1 MSLDDLFTARGTSA
15 NVTNIRNLKAIQIS
29 IASPESIRE
38 WSYGEVKKPETIN
51 YRTFKPERDGLFC
64 AKIFGPV
71 KDYECNCGKYKRMK
85 HRGIVCEKCGVEV
98 IASKVRRERMGH
110 IELAAPVAHIWF
122 LKTLPSKI
130 GTLLD
135 MTMADL
141 EKVLYFDSYIVLDP
155 GQTNLQ
161 KRQVISEDQYLQILD
176 HYGSDEVLTV
186 GMGAEAVRS
195 LLEELDLEKLRVEL
209 REESEATKSQTKK
222 KKLTKRLKIV
232 EAFLESQNKPEWMI
246 MEVIPVIPPELR
258 PLVPLDGGRFATSDL
273 NDLYRRVINRNNRL
287 KRLMELGA
295 PEIIIRNEKRMLQEA
310 VDALFDNG
318 RRGRAIAGTNGR
330 PLKSLSDMIK
340 GKQGR
345 FRQNLLGKR
354 VDYSG
359 RSVITVGPYLKLH
372 QCGLPKKMAL
382 ELFKPFIYSELEKR
396 GHASTIKSAKKM
408 VEREELVV
416 WDILSEVVREYP
428 ILLNRAPTLHRLGIQ
443 AFEPLLVEG
452 KAIRLHPLVCSAY
465 NADFDGDQMAVHIP
479 LSVEAQIECRVLM
492 MSTNNILSPANGG
505 PVIVPSQDIVLGL
518 YYMTVERSFEKG
530 EGMTFCAPWEV
541 EAAYDA
547 GQVSLH
553 ARVKVRMKEG
563 EDLVQTTPGRVLVS
577 DILPPELSFEHV
589 NTVLTKKAIA
599 KLVGAAYRTCGIKST
614 VILCDK
620 LKDMGYE
627 FATRAGVTIGVKDL
641 TIPESK
647 KNILAKSQA
656 EVDDIE
662 RQYRDGIITRT
673 EKYNKVVDVWTK
685 ATQDVS
691 TEMIKEI
698 SYDVLTDEKTGK
710 QEKNQS
716 FNPIFMMSNSGARGN
731 QDQMRQLAG
740 MRGLMAKPSG
750 EIIETPITSSFR
762 EGLSVLQ
769 YFTSTHGARKG
780 LADTALKTANSG
792 YLTRRLVDVVQ
803 DVIVSEHD
811 CGTVDGIEL
820 THIKEG
826 GDIKTPLAERI
837 IGRVLL
843 YPVHDPDE
851 PEKILL
857 PENTLITESEAKLI
871 NDKGISSVMVRSP
884 LTCQSERGICAL
896 CSGRDLARGH
906 LVNTGE
912 TVGIIAAQSIGEP
925 GTQLTMRTFHIGGT
939 ASSTIEKNKFE
950 AQNAGRVILNRV
962 RAVTNRDGAQLVL
975 GKSGQLTIVDPQG
988 REREKY
994 ILPNGARLMVHDGQE
1009 VTKGVVLAEW
1019 DPFNEPFV
1027 SEEDGVIRFT
1037 DIIDGKTVQEK
1048 VDDVTRQAS
1057 LTIMEYRTT
1066 NFRPS
1071 ISICDD
1077 NGNVKKRVHGAAAA
1091 IYSLPV
1097 GSIIM
1102 VKDGENI
1109 QAGDIIARKP
1119 RETSKT
1125 KDIVGGLPR
1134 VAELFEVRKPKDMAV
1149 VSEIAGTVTYAGE
1162 SKGKRKLVVTP
1173 EIGEAKEYLVPKGKH
1188 ITAADGDFVEAG
1200 DPLTEGYPELHDIL
1214 RTRGEKYLAR
1224 YLVDEIQEVYRFQGV
1239 GIDDKHIEV
1248 IVRQMLKKVTILDS
1262 GGTSFLVG
1270 EQVDKSEFKAEN
1282 QRTIAEGRVP
1292 ATAEPLVLG
1301 ITQAS
1306 LTTSSFISAASF
1318 QETTKVLTEASLKG
1332 KMDYLRGLKEN
1343 VIVGRLIPA
1352 GTGYREYVNGDI
1364 EVPDQKERPDKFL
1377 EELEENPVLVDL
1389 NQ

>member
-29 IASPESIRE
+29 IASPEAIRE

-209 REESEATKSQTKK
+209 REESENTKSQTKK

-547 GQVSLH
+547 DQVSLH
-553 ARVKVRMKEG
+553 ARIKVRMHEG
-563 EDLVQTTPGRVLVS
+563 GEAVQTTPGRVLVS
-577 DILPPELSFEHV
+577 DILPPELSFELV
-589 NTVLTKKAIA
+589 NCVLTKKNIA
-599 KLVGAAYRTCGIKST
+599 RLVGAAYRQCGIKAT

-641 TIPESK
+641 TIPAAK
-647 KNILAKSQA
+647 KSILEASQA

-662 RQYRDGIITRT
+662 HQYRDGIITRT

-691 TEMIKEI
+691 TEMTREI
-698 SYDVLTDEKTGK
+698 SYDVLTDPKTGK

-820 THIKEG
+820 SHLKEG

-837 IGRVLL
+837 VGRVLL
-843 YPVHDPDE
+843 YPVYDPDE

-857 PENTLITESEAKLI
+857 PENTMITENEARLLS
-871 NDKGISSVMVRSP
+871 DKGIASVTVRSP

-896 CSGRDLARGH
+896 CYGRDLARGH

-962 RAVTNRDGAQLVL
+962 RAVTNRDGAELVL
-975 GKSGQLTIVDPQG
+975 GKSGQLTIVDAQG

-994 ILPNGARLMVHDGQE
+994 ILPNGARLLVHDGQE
-1009 VTKGVVLAEW
+1009 VAKGVVLAEW

-1027 SEEDGVIRFT
+1027 AEEEGVIHFT

-1071 ISICDD
+1071 ISVCDE

-1091 IYSLPV
+1091 VYSLPV

-1102 VKDGENI
+1102 VKDGESI

-1282 QRTIAEGRVP
+1282 QKAIADGRAP

-1352 GTGYREYVNGDI
+1352 GTGYREYVHGDI

-1377 EELEENPVLVDL
+1377 EDLEENPVLVDL

>member
-29 IASPESIRE
+29 IASPEAIRE

-161 KRQVISEDQYLQILD
+161 RRQVISEDQYLQILD
-176 HYGSDEVLTV
+176 HYGTEDALTV

-195 LLEELDLEKLRVEL
+195 LLEELDLEKLRTEL
-209 REESEATKSQTKK
+209 REESETTKSQTKK

-232 EAFLESQNKPEWMI
+232 EAFLESNNKPEWMI

-287 KRLMELGA
+287 KRLIELGA
-295 PEIIIRNEKRMLQEA
+295 PDIIIRNEKRMLQEA

-372 QCGLPKKMAL
+372 QCGLPKKM
-382 ELFKPFIYSELEKR
+382 
-396 GHASTIKSAKKM
+396 

-428 ILLNRAPTLHRLGIQ
+428 IMLNRAPTLHRLGIQ

-518 YYMTVERSFEKG
+518 YYMTSERSFEKG

-547 GQVSLH
+547 DAVSLH
-553 ARVKVRMKEG
+553 ARINVRMPDGKTYR
-563 EDLVQTTPGRVLVS
+563 TTPGRVLVS
-577 DILPPELSFEHV
+577 NILPKEMSFENV
-589 NTVLTKKAIA
+589 NLVLTKKMIA
-599 KLVGAAYRTCGIKST
+599 KLVENCYRQCGIKAT
-614 VILCDK
+614 VILCDN
-620 LKDMGYE
+620 LKNMGYE
-627 FATRAGVTIGVKDL
+627 FATRAGVSIGVKDL
-641 TIPESK
+641 IIPARK
-647 KNILAKSQA
+647 KDILAASQA

-698 SYDVLTDEKTGK
+698 SYDILKDPKTGRE
-710 QEKNQS
+710 EKNQS
-716 FNPIFMMSNSGARGN
+716 FNSIFMMSTSGARGN

-820 THIKEG
+820 THLREG
-826 GDIKTPLAERI
+826 GDIKTPVWERAM
-837 IGRVLL
+837 GRVLL
-843 YPVHDPDE
+843 YPVYDPEDA
-851 PEKILL
+851 EKVLL
-857 PENTLITESEAKLI
+857 PENTLIDEAEAAVLREH
-871 NDKGISSVMVRSP
+871 GVSSITVRSP
-884 LTCQSERGICAL
+884 LTCQAERGICAL
-896 CSGRDLARGH
+896 CYGRDLARGH

-950 AQNAGRVILNRV
+950 AQNTGRVILNRV
-962 RAVTNRDGAQLVL
+962 RAVTNRDGIQLVL

-994 ILPNGARLMVHDGQE
+994 ILPNGARLHVTDGQE
-1009 VTKGVVLAEW
+1009 VTKGTVLAEW

-1027 SEEDGVIRFT
+1027 SEEEGIIRFT
-1037 DIIDGKTVQEK
+1037 DIVDGKTVQEK

-1066 NFRPS
+1066 NYRPS
-1071 ISICDD
+1071 ISVCDEH
-1077 NGNVKKRVHGAAAA
+1077 GNVKQRPHSVASAV
-1091 IYSLPV
+1091 YSLPV

-1102 VKDGENI
+1102 VKDGEAI

-1149 VSEIAGTVTYAGE
+1149 VSEISGTVSYAGE

-1173 EIGEAKEYLVPKGKH
+1173 EIGDSKEYLVPKGKH
-1188 ITAADGDFVEAG
+1188 ITVADGDFVEAG
-1200 DPLTEGYPELHDIL
+1200 DPLTEGSPELHDIL

-1248 IVRQMLKKVTILDS
+1248 IVRQMLKKVTVLDS

-1270 EQVDKSEFKAEN
+1270 EQVDKAEFKAEN
-1282 QRTIAEGRVP
+1282 HKAIAEGRQP

-1352 GTGYREYVNGDI
+1352 GTGYREYVHGDI
-1364 EVPDQKERPDKFL
+1364 TVPDQKERPDKFL
-1377 EELEENPVLVDL
+1377 EDLEENPVLVDL
-1389 NQ
+1389 GQ

>member
-1 MSLDDLFTARGTSA
+1 MSLDDLFTMRGTSA
-15 NVTNIRNLKAIQIS
+15 NTTNIRNLKAIQIS
-29 IASPESIRE
+29 IASPEAIRE

-141 EKVLYFDSYIVLDP
+141 EKVLYFDSYIVLNP

-161 KRQVISEDQYLQILD
+161 KRQVISEDQFLQVLD
-176 HYGSDEVLTV
+176 HYGDEALEV
-186 GMGAEAVRS
+186 GMGAEAVRG
-195 LLEELDLEKLRVEL
+195 LLEELDLEKLRTEL
-209 REESEATKSQTKK
+209 REEGETTKSQTKK
-222 KKLTKRLKIV
+222 KKITKRLKIV
-232 EAFLESQNKPEWMI
+232 EAFLESNNKPEWMI

-318 RRGRAIAGTNGR
+318 RRGRAITGTNGR

-396 GHASTIKSAKKM
+396 GHATTIKSAKKM
-408 VEREELVV
+408 VEREDLVV
-416 WDILSEVVREYP
+416 WDILSDVVREYP

-518 YYMTVERSFEKG
+518 YYMTSERTFEKG
-530 EGMTFCAPWEV
+530 EGMSFCAPWEV

-547 GQVSLH
+547 GVVTLH
-553 ARVKVRMKEG
+553 SRVKVRMPDGKVY
-563 EDLVQTTPGRVLVS
+563 DTTPGRVLVGG
-577 DILPPELSFEHV
+577 ILPERMAFSNV
-589 NTVLTKKAIA
+589 NCVLTKKNIG
-599 KLVGAAYRTCGIKST
+599 KLVGAAYRECGIKAT
-614 VILCDK
+614 VMLCDK
-620 LKDMGYE
+620 LKDIGYE

-641 TIPESK
+641 IIPERK
-647 KNILAKSQA
+647 KAILAASQT

-691 TEMIKEI
+691 AEMTREI
-698 SYDVLTDEKTGK
+698 SFDILKDPKTGRE
-710 QEKNQS
+710 EKNQS

-803 DVIVSEHD
+803 DVIVAEHD

-820 THIKEG
+820 TPLKEG
-826 GDIKTPLAERI
+826 GDIKTPLAERAV
-837 IGRVLL
+837 GRVLL
-843 YPVHDPDE
+843 YPVYDPDN
-851 PEKILL
+851 PEEILL
-857 PENTLITESEAKLI
+857 PENTLINEEEAALLEKH
-871 NDKGISSVMVRSP
+871 GVSSITVRSP
-884 LTCQSERGICAL
+884 LTCQAERGICAL
-896 CSGRDLARGH
+896 CYGRDLARGH

-950 AQNAGRVILNRV
+950 AQNPGRVILNRV
-962 RAVTNRDGAQLVL
+962 KAVTNREGMQLVL
-975 GKSGQLTIVDPQG
+975 GKSGQITIVDAQG

-994 ILPNGARLMVHDGQE
+994 ILPNGARLHVHDGQE
-1009 VTKGVVLAEW
+1009 IAKGTVLAEW

-1027 SEEDGVIRFT
+1027 CEEDGYVRFN
-1037 DIIDGKTVQEK
+1037 DIVDGKTVQEK

-1071 ISICDD
+1071 ISICDEQ
-1077 NGNVKKRVHGAAAA
+1077 NVVKLRPGSSISAT
-1091 IYSLPV
+1091 YSLPV

-1102 VKDGENI
+1102 VKNGEAI

-1149 VSEIAGTVTYAGE
+1149 VSEISGTVAYAGE

-1188 ITAADGDFVEAG
+1188 ITTTDGDFVEAG

-1270 EQVDKSEFKAEN
+1270 EQVDKAEFKLEN
-1282 QRTIAEGRVP
+1282 QKIMAEGRQP

-1352 GTGYREYVNGDI
+1352 GTGYREYVHGDI
-1364 EVPDQKERPDKFL
+1364 DVPNQKERPDKFL
-1377 EELEENPVLVDL
+1377 EDLEENPVLVNIGND
-1389 NQ
+1389 

>member
-71 KDYECNCGKYKRMK
+71 KDYECNCGKYKRVRNK
-85 HRGIVCEKCGVEV
+85 GIVCEKCGVEV

-896 CSGRDLARGH
+896 CYGRDLARGH

>member
-29 IASPESIRE
+29 IASPEAIRE

-141 EKVLYFDSYIVLDP
+141 EKVLYFDSYIVLDA

-195 LLEELDLEKLRVEL
+195 LLEELDLDKLRTEL
-209 REESEATKSQTKK
+209 REEGEATKSQTKK

-232 EAFLESQNKPEWMI
+232 EAFLESDNKPEWMI
-246 MEVIPVIPPELR
+246 MEVVPVIPPELR

-518 YYMTVERSFEKG
+518 YYMTAERSFEKG
-530 EGMTFCAPWEV
+530 EGMSFCAPWEV
-541 EAAYDA
+541 ESAHDA
-547 GQVSLH
+547 GIVSLH
-553 ARVKVRMKEG
+553 ARVKVRMPDG
-563 EDLVQTTPGRVLVS
+563 YTYDTTPGRVLVS
-577 DILPPELSFEHV
+577 DILPEKLSFDLV
-589 NTVLTKKAIA
+589 NCVLTKKNIA
-599 KLVGAAYRTCGIKST
+599 RLVGAAYRDCGIKAT

-641 TIPESK
+641 TIPARK
-647 KNILAKSQA
+647 KGILEASQA

-662 RQYRDGIITRT
+662 HQYRDGIITRT

-698 SYDVLTDEKTGK
+698 SYDVLTDPKTGK

-803 DVIVSEHD
+803 DVIVSELD

-820 THIKEG
+820 THLKDG

-837 IGRVLL
+837 IGRALL
-843 YPVHDPDE
+843 YPVYDPDE
-851 PEKILL
+851 PEKVLL
-857 PENTLITESEAKLI
+857 PENTIISEVEAQII
-871 NDKGISSVMVRSP
+871 NDKGISSVTVRSP
-884 LTCQSERGICAL
+884 LTCQAERGICAM
-896 CSGRDLARGH
+896 CYGRDLGRGH

-950 AQNAGRVILNRV
+950 ALNTGRVILNRV
-962 RAVTNRDGAQLVL
+962 KAVTNRDGVHLVL
-975 GKSGQLTIVDPQG
+975 GKSGQLAIVDAQG

-994 ILPNGARLMVHDGQE
+994 ILPNGARLLVHDGQE
-1009 VTKGVVLAEW
+1009 VNKGTVLAEW

-1027 SEEDGVIRFT
+1027 CEEEGTLRFT
-1037 DIIDGKTVQEK
+1037 DIVDGKTVQER
-1048 VDDVTRQAS
+1048 VDDITRQAS

-1066 NFRPS
+1066 NFRPA

-1077 NGNVKKRVHGAAAA
+1077 NGNVKKRSHGGAAA

-1119 RETSKT
+1119 RETAKT

-1149 VSEIAGTVTYAGE
+1149 VSEISGTVTYAGE

-1248 IVRQMLKKVTILDS
+1248 IVRQMLKKVTVLDS

-1270 EQVDKSEFKAEN
+1270 EQVDKGEFKQEN
-1282 QRTIAEGRVP
+1282 HRTLAEGRQP

-1364 EVPDQKERPDKFL
+1364 VVPEQKERPDKFL
-1377 EELEENPVLVDL
+1377 EELEDNPILVDL
-1389 NQ
+1389 NN

>member
-209 REESEATKSQTKK
+209 REESEGTKSQTKK

-698 SYDVLTDEKTGK
+698 SYDVLTDQKTGK

-896 CSGRDLARGH
+896 CYGRDLARGH

>member
-1 MSLDDLFTARGTSA
+1 MSLDDLFTARGAST

-29 IASPESIRE
+29 IASPEAIRE

-135 MTMADL
+135 ITMADL

-176 HYGSDEVLTV
+176 HYGTDEVLTV

-195 LLEELDLEKLRVEL
+195 LLEELELEKLRAEL
-209 REESEATKSQTKK
+209 REEGESTKSQTKK
-222 KKLTKRLKIV
+222 KKITKRLKIV
-232 EAFLESQNKPEWMI
+232 EAFLESDNKPEWMI

-382 ELFKPFIYSELEKR
+382 ELFKPFIYAELEKR

-518 YYMTVERSFEKG
+518 YYMTAERSFELG

-541 EAAYDA
+541 EAAYDG

-553 ARVKVRMKEG
+553 ARVKVRMPDG
-563 EDLVQTTPGRVLVS
+563 VMYDTTPGRVLVS
-577 DILPPELSFEHV
+577 DILPEKLGFDHV
-589 NTVLTKKAIA
+589 NCVLTKKNIA
-599 KLVGAAYRTCGIKST
+599 RLVGAAYRHCGIKAT
-614 VILCDK
+614 VILCDR

-647 KNILAKSQA
+647 KHILAASQA

-662 RQYRDGIITRT
+662 HQYRDGIITRT

-691 TEMIKEI
+691 SEMIKEI
-698 SYDVLTDEKTGK
+698 SYDVLTDPKTGK

-803 DVIVSEHD
+803 DVIVCEHD

-820 THIKEG
+820 THLKDG
-826 GDIKTPLAERI
+826 GDIKTPLAERV

-843 YPVHDPDE
+843 YPVFDPDD
-851 PEKILL
+851 PNTVLM
-857 PENTLITESEAKLI
+857 PENTLIEEREAQLI
-871 NDKGISSVMVRSP
+871 SDKGISSITVRSP
-884 LTCQSERGICAL
+884 LTCQAERGICAL
-896 CSGRDLARGH
+896 CYGRDLARGH

-950 AQNAGRVILNRV
+950 AQNTGRVILNRV
-962 RAVTNRDGAQLVL
+962 RAVTNRDGVELVL
-975 GKSGQLTIVDPQG
+975 GKSGQLTIVDAQG

-994 ILPNGARLMVHDGQE
+994 ILPNGARLLVHDGQE
-1009 VTKGVVLAEW
+1009 VTKGYVLAEW

-1027 SEEDGVIRFT
+1027 CEEEGIIRFT

-1048 VDDVTRQAS
+1048 VDDITRQAS

-1071 ISICDD
+1071 ISICDEH
-1077 NGNVKKRVHGAAAA
+1077 GNVKKRSHVGTAAV
-1091 IYSLPV
+1091 YTLPV

-1102 VKDGENI
+1102 IKDGADI

-1149 VSEIAGTVTYAGE
+1149 VSEIAGTVSYAGE

-1248 IVRQMLKKVTILDS
+1248 IVRQMLKKVTVLDC

-1270 EQVDKSEFKAEN
+1270 EQVDKAEFKAEN
-1282 QRTIAEGRVP
+1282 QKVIAEGRVP

-1364 EVPDQKERPDKFL
+1364 VVPDQKERPDKFL
-1377 EELEENPVLVDL
+1377 EDLEENPVLVDL
-1389 NQ
+1389 NN

>member
-209 REESEATKSQTKK
+209 REESESTKSQTKK

-553 ARVKVRMKEG
+553 ARIKVRMKEN
-563 EDLVQTTPGRVLVS
+563 EEPVPTTPGRVLVS
-577 DILPPELSFEHV
+577 DILPPELPFEQV
-589 NTVLTKKAIA
+589 NCVLTKKNIA
-599 KLVGAAYRTCGIKST
+599 RLVGAAYRQCGIKAT
-614 VILCDK
+614 VILCDR

-641 TIPESK
+641 TIPEAK
-647 KNILAKSQA
+647 KGILEASQA

-662 RQYRDGIITRT
+662 QQYRDGIITRT

-691 TEMIKEI
+691 TEMTREI
-698 SYDVLTDEKTGK
+698 SYDVLTDPKTGK
-710 QEKNQS
+710 QERNQS

-820 THIKEG
+820 SHLKEG

-843 YPVHDPDE
+843 YPVYDPDE

-857 PENTLITESEAKLI
+857 SENTVITENEAKLL
-871 NDKGISSVMVRSP
+871 NDKGIASVTVRSP

-896 CSGRDLARGH
+896 CYGRDLARGH

-962 RAVTNRDGAQLVL
+962 RAVTNRDGAELVL

-994 ILPNGARLMVHDGQE
+994 ILPNGARLLVHDGQE
-1009 VTKGVVLAEW
+1009 VAKGVVLAEW

-1027 SEEDGVIRFT
+1027 AEEEGVIRFT

-1071 ISICDD
+1071 VSVCDE
-1077 NGNVKKRVHGAAAA
+1077 NGNVKKRIHGAGAAV
-1091 IYSLPV
+1091 YSLPV

-1102 VKDGENI
+1102 VKDGEGI

-1149 VSEIAGTVTYAGE
+1149 VSEIAGTVTYSGE

-1282 QRTIAEGRVP
+1282 QRAIADGRVP

-1352 GTGYREYVNGDI
+1352 GTGYREYVHGDI

-1377 EELEENPVLVDL
+1377 EDLEENPVLVDL

>member
-896 CSGRDLARGH
+896 CYGRDLARGH

-962 RAVTNRDGAQLVL
+962 RAVTNCDGAQLVL

>member
-1 MSLDDLFTARGTSA
+1 MSLDDLFTMRGTSA
-15 NVTNIRNLKAIQIS
+15 NTTNIRNLKAIQIS
-29 IASPESIRE
+29 IASPEAIRE

-141 EKVLYFDSYIVLDP
+141 EKVLYFDSYIVLNP

-161 KRQVISEDQYLQILD
+161 KRQVISEDQFLQVLD
-176 HYGSDEVLTV
+176 HYGDEALEV
-186 GMGAEAVRS
+186 GMGAEAVRG
-195 LLEELDLEKLRVEL
+195 LLEELDLEKLRTEL
-209 REESEATKSQTKK
+209 REEGETTKSQTKK
-222 KKLTKRLKIV
+222 KKITKRLKIV
-232 EAFLESQNKPEWMI
+232 EAFLESNNKPEWMI

-318 RRGRAIAGTNGR
+318 RRGRAITGTNGR

-396 GHASTIKSAKKM
+396 GHATTIKSAKKM
-408 VEREELVV
+408 VEREDLVV
-416 WDILSEVVREYP
+416 WDILSDVVREYP

-518 YYMTVERSFEKG
+518 YYMTSERSFEKG
-530 EGMTFCAPWEV
+530 EGMSFCAPWEV

-547 GQVSLH
+547 GVVTLH
-553 ARVKVRMKEG
+553 SRVKVRMPDGKVY
-563 EDLVQTTPGRVLVS
+563 DTTPGRVLVGG
-577 DILPPELSFEHV
+577 ILPERMAFSNV
-589 NTVLTKKAIA
+589 NCVLTKKNIG
-599 KLVGAAYRTCGIKST
+599 KLVGAAYRECGIKAT
-614 VILCDK
+614 VMLCDK
-620 LKDMGYE
+620 LKDIGYE

-641 TIPESK
+641 IIPERK
-647 KNILAKSQA
+647 KAILAASQT

-691 TEMIKEI
+691 AEMTREI
-698 SYDVLTDEKTGK
+698 SFDILKDPKTGRE
-710 QEKNQS
+710 EKNQS

-803 DVIVSEHD
+803 DVIVAEHD

-820 THIKEG
+820 TPLKEG
-826 GDIKTPLAERI
+826 GDIKTPLAERAV
-837 IGRVLL
+837 GRVLL
-843 YPVHDPDE
+843 YPVYDPDN
-851 PEKILL
+851 PEEILL
-857 PENTLITESEAKLI
+857 PENTLINEEEAALLEKH
-871 NDKGISSVMVRSP
+871 GVSSITVRSP
-884 LTCQSERGICAL
+884 LTCQAERGICAL
-896 CSGRDLARGH
+896 CYGRDLARGH

-950 AQNAGRVILNRV
+950 AQNPGRVILNRV
-962 RAVTNRDGAQLVL
+962 KAVTNREGMQLVL
-975 GKSGQLTIVDPQG
+975 GKSGQLTIVDAQG

-994 ILPNGARLMVHDGQE
+994 ILPNGARLHVHDGQE
-1009 VTKGVVLAEW
+1009 IAKGTVLAEW

-1027 SEEDGVIRFT
+1027 CEEDGYVRFN
-1037 DIIDGKTVQEK
+1037 DIVDGKTVQEK

-1071 ISICDD
+1071 ISICDEQ
-1077 NGNVKKRVHGAAAA
+1077 NVVKLRPGSSISAT
-1091 IYSLPV
+1091 YSLPV

-1102 VKDGENI
+1102 VKNGEAI

-1149 VSEIAGTVTYAGE
+1149 VSEISGTVAYAGE

-1188 ITAADGDFVEAG
+1188 ITTTDGDFVEAG

-1270 EQVDKSEFKAEN
+1270 EQVDKAEFKLEN
-1282 QRTIAEGRVP
+1282 QKIMAEGRQP

-1352 GTGYREYVNGDI
+1352 GTGYREYVHGDI
-1364 EVPDQKERPDKFL
+1364 DVPNQKERPDKFL
-1377 EELEENPVLVDL
+1377 EDLEENPVLVNIGND
-1389 NQ
+1389 

>member
-29 IASPESIRE
+29 IASPEAIRE

-209 REESEATKSQTKK
+209 REEGEATKSQTKK

-541 EAAYDA
+541 ETAYDA

-553 ARVKVRMKEG
+553 ARIKVRMKEG
-563 EDLVQTTPGRVLVS
+563 EELVQTTPGRVLVS

-614 VILCDK
+614 VILCDR

-698 SYDVLTDEKTGK
+698 SYDVLTDPKTGK

-820 THIKEG
+820 THLKEG

-837 IGRVLL
+837 VGRVLL
-843 YPVHDPDE
+843 YPVHDPDD
-851 PEKILL
+851 PEQILL
-857 PENTLITESEAKLI
+857 PENTLITETEAKLI

-896 CSGRDLARGH
+896 CYGRDLARGH

-950 AQNAGRVILNRV
+950 ALNAGRVILSRV
-962 RAVTNRDGAQLVL
+962 RAVTNREGSQLVL

-1009 VTKGVVLAEW
+1009 VTKGTVLAEW

-1027 SEEDGVIRFT
+1027 AEEEGVLRFT

-1077 NGNVKKRVHGAAAA
+1077 NGNVKKRIHGAASA

-1102 VKDGENI
+1102 VKDGESI

-1282 QRTIAEGRVP
+1282 QKIIAEGRVP

>member
-345 FRQNLLGKR
+345 FCQNLLGKR

-896 CSGRDLARGH
+896 CYGRDLARGH